1 MKKELHKKVKK
12 YNKDDKRSKDQSR
25 IIMVT
30 LTPGNKTVTLA

>member
-12 YNKDDKRSKDQSR
+12 YNKRSKDQSR